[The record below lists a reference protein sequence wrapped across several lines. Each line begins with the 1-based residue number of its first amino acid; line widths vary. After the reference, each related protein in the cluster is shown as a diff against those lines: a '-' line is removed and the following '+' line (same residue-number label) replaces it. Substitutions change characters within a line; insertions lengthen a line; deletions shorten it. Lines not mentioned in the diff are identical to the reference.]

1 MNGILFRVKVLN
13 FTSYICNVLHLSNP
27 NINPL
32 AVDSLFPC
40 IPVSLSGSLSIAV
53 WGNCGIRV
61 WKQKHSQ
68 HTESLRF
75 PRGNQISIF
84 FRDLPEDSSSTL
96 SYCNSLSNRKLM
108 QTKAFSSVH
117 ESVGQAN
124 VKHLKTIIRRL
135 RILPFVSRNF

>member
-1 MNGILFRVKVLN
+1 MLN
-13 FTSYICNVLHLSNP
+13 FPCYISNVLHLSNP

-40 IPVSLSGSLSIAV
+40 IPVSLSGSLSITV
-53 WGNCGIRV
+53 RGHCGIRV
-61 WKQKHSQ
+61 WKQKHFQ
-68 HTESLRF
+68 HTQSLRF
-75 PRGNQISIF
+75 SRGNQISIF

-108 QTKAFSSVH
+108 QTKTFSFVY
-117 ESVGQAN
+117 ESVGQTN

-135 RILPFVSRNF
+135 WVLPFVSRNF